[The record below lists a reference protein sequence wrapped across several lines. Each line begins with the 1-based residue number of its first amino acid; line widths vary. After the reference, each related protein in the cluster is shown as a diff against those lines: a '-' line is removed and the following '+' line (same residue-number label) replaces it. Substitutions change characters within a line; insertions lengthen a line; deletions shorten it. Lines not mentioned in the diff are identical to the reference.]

1 MTRLPSLL
9 ALLLTISS
17 PIVLGA
23 TVVPAAA
30 QAQHVEGCCHA
41 TSCSTISSSD
51 LTKGA
56 DETYTVTA
64 TGELFFPPEAM
75 AGGSSPKLGRP
86 YQWSDD
92 GEFHRC
98 GTSSVTRCLRV
109 PRPGA

>member
-1 MTRLPSLL
+1 MGRLPSLL
-9 ALLLTISS
+9 ASLVTISGMFM
-17 PIVLGA
+17 LGA
-23 TVVPAAA
+23 AVVPTAA
-30 QAQHVEGCCHA
+30 QVQHVEGCCHA
-41 TSCSTISSSD
+41 TACSTISSAD

-56 DETYTVTA
+56 GETYTVTA
-64 TGELFFPPEAM
+64 TGELFFPPEST
-75 AGGSSPKLGRP
+75 AGGSSPKLGRA

>member
-1 MTRLPSLL
+1 MARLPSLL
-9 ALLLTISS
+9 TITVTMLLG
-17 PIVLGA
+17 PAVVA
-23 TVVPAAA
+23 TAA

-41 TSCSTISSSD
+41 TACSTISSSD

-56 DETYTVTA
+56 GETYTVTA
-64 TGELFFPPEAM
+64 TGELFFPPDAM
-75 AGGSSPKLGRP
+75 TDASPPKSGRP
-86 YQWSDD
+86 YQWSED